1 MSLCFPCWMFCTST
15 FSTSCSSCSMSNM
28 AVCWYFLDVV
38 LSRYVARFYLF
49 IYLSIWD
56 ELPGILIARGR
67 SFHERGYFKEAV
79 AKLMLGAVRQCLY
92 SKSGASLSRIGQSA
106 PGGLLYQGPPSKL
119 RGTTKNLSTV
129 VEQLLITH
137 RIRYTRC
144 RGKLPS
150 GYTLFCQ
157 GVQQRSSNARASPGM
172 RIGTFLVALIAN

>member
-1 MSLCFPCWMFCTST
+1 MFCTST
-15 FSTSCSSCSMSNM
+15 SALP
-28 AVCWYFLDVV
+28 AVCVQCPIWLFAGISLM
-38 LSRYVARFYLF
+38 LSRYVARF
-49 IYLSIWD
+49 IYLSVYLF
-56 ELPGILIARGR
+56 EMNCLASLSLGVRV
-67 SFHERGYFKEAV
+67 FHDRGYFKEAV

-150 GYTLFCQ
+150 GYTLFCH
-157 GVQQRSSNARASPGM
+157 GVQQRSFKATAAGNADWDVSCSC
-172 RIGTFLVALIAN
+172 NC